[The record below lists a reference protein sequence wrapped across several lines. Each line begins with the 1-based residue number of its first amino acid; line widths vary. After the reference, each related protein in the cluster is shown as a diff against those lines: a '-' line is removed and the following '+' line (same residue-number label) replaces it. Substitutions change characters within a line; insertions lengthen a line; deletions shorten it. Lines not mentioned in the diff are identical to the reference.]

1 MKRKINI
8 KNSGQNFGRP
18 QSLITSSMHQKE
30 DKNLKPVEE
39 WIYGT
44 LNIIGS
50 KSTINFKNQKA
61 FNGYQKKKI
70 DLYKSL
76 NLFNI
81 LFLIL

>member
-1 MKRKINI
+1 MKRRINI
-8 KNSGQNFGRP
+8 KNTSQNFGKP
-18 QSLITSSMHQKE
+18 QALITSSMNQKE

-70 DLYKSL
+70 DLCKSL